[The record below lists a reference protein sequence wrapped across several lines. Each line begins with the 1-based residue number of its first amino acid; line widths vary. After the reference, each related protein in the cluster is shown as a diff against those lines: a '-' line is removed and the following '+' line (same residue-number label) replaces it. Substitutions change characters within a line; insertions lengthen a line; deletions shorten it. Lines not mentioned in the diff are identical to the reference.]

1 MNNWW
6 DLCTKGIFARE
17 RWLKN
22 GAGYV
27 FVQHFCFDLNPF
39 PSHHFLGRFNNK
51 YLISYDYFWL
61 MNYDSFLNGDKIILS
76 LVYKR
81 WKSSFIMIILLTS
94 CEGVHKLRLSNGRS
108 DCCRNYL
115 LRLADF
121 GVALSK
127 LQPNGL
133 GKVRIEPYSLL

>member
-1 MNNWW
+1 MRVGGWLHYINVWLETTPATFKNC
-6 DLCTKGIFARE
+6 DLIRTLSKWASVSEYVIVYFCYIRILFGFSMLYLCSSILFVRRFQFE
-17 RWLKN
+17 IDKN
-22 GAGYV
+22 LYRQ
-27 FVQHFCFDLNPF
+27 F
-39 PSHHFLGRFNNK
+39 
-51 YLISYDYFWL
+51 
-61 MNYDSFLNGDKIILS
+61 
-76 LVYKR
+76 
-81 WKSSFIMIILLTS
+81 LLTS
-94 CEGVHKLRLSNGRS
+94 CEGVYKLWLSNGRS

>member
-1 MNNWW
+1 MNG
-6 DLCTKGIFARE
+6 DYRMVLVTCLFSIF
-17 RWLKN
+17 
-22 GAGYV
+22 
-27 FVQHFCFDLNPF
+27 
-39 PSHHFLGRFNNK
+39 RFNLNHFQYHHYDFRK
-51 YLISYDYFWL
+51 VYPFRSWFSYVIMNFCYIRILFSFQCYTFSSISFVRG
-61 MNYDSFLNGDKIILS
+61 FQFETDKNL
-76 LVYKR
+76 YR
-81 WKSSFIMIILLTS
+81 QFLLTS
-94 CEGVHKLRLSNGRS
+94 CEGVYKLWLSNGRS